1 MAKQKATEY
10 DFSDILTP
18 KEEYD
23 FSEILAPKVKPDPNS
38 EFSPEKTTPLML
50 TEYQGLFLPET
61 EAVTATA
68 PRIPVTPGGL
78 SARNRIL
85 AEEAYKQHIAEAP
98 PSIKE
103 GGVEQTIAK
112 APGQISEWVGD
123 PKELPGAIGRG
134 LAEGLTVEIP
144 RMAGQAA
151 QYLGANVQGVNPV
164 IAAAGMA
171 GGHKVQQWAEQAE
184 KAALGERPEYKG
196 LAGVAYE
203 GSKMLAPSIIPA
215 GTAGAAARIGLAGLK
230 SLNAAQKA
238 KIATNIASLTSA
250 GFYGISTAQ
259 DVRARAK
266 EKGVDPGLHPEIQGA
281 IEALGEY
288 VGTRYMAKLLGL
300 DENAIRVTLENFIKT
315 LGVEN
320 TTAFVQQL
328 GQSLSD
334 KYSGIRPDARPMD
347 EAIQVIGPTTFMTV
361 MTAGAGKAAEFATRI
376 PEGRRGLPGT
386 TGREFADIP
395 TDTKTEGLDFSDI
408 LGAPDR
414 DVVQGEATSDKNVV
428 TPEKKPSESSVEAP
442 QSEELA
448 PEGTQTP
455 PEKETPQIA
464 NLEEAKKLTEIET
477 DAGLREAD
485 EPLTREQK
493 RALIDAGFT
502 VKELKKMPPKEA
514 KKVLGEEEVA
524 TEKPAEEEQAGAEQ
538 PSDVVAE
545 GEKIT
550 YYRGVKK
557 GVNYETGDKFYSIDR
572 EVAEEYAAPD
582 EVGGEFGVVEEIT
595 DDKLPKNLYTT
606 YDKESLAQEFGL
618 STKPRYINS
627 RRFDEDA
634 KKAVQEMGHEGIRYE
649 AGTHFGQEP
658 AEEIHVFGTKPVQ
671 EKREEQ
677 KTPAVQEKRTE
688 VESEQKPAWE
698 IAEERVRP
706 YAKNLRNLSDKEL
719 RAEDKKISDAINEW
733 ARNTPSFLPDGTL
746 NPKIGRDMA
755 YFELSAK
762 LKAIGKEQDQRKGTA
777 PKQPKPTATPKTPK
791 DYIIREEPH
800 PLKKGKSVFRAY
812 EKDGTPLYIGE
823 ETAEAV
829 EEKLRSAENVKSV
842 TVEREVTT
850 PKGEE
855 KKKPVQPETPLSA
868 SPMWGDRSYRLY
880 IPNELEQKIPA
891 WMNTFISGESITGGG
906 KMVGEKKLTVAGNIG
921 KQAIKT
927 FDWLEK
933 NGVEI
938 PNVDEWVRR
947 NFNRKWIEKNAPKW
961 LRAWDEQKRG
971 KSVPV
976 SERKKPVGRTKFHDA
991 EDIGLSLLSRFG
1003 RGSISPDWVVDWK
1016 TGKIKLAGEF
1026 ESIDPYFL
1034 DKSNKPKSIPEG
1046 GVVYGSLDVDAA
1058 NEGMDKGEL
1067 LDRLAKEVDSYY
1079 RHKREIE
1086 RLKNLTPEEERELDK
1101 QFSNQFSLVQENPSD
1116 QQTEDATTRLESIE
1130 EKADALEEKGDAY
1143 LEGSPEELDAVI
1155 AEFDS
1160 FLKEVTLP
1168 KGEPVKAI
1176 QPTEEFPFV
1185 KGQPR
1190 EPQLQARIDELHAE
1204 NEKLERGEQEDMFS
1218 GKIAENVSRRKRE
1231 IATELQRLNKQL
1243 PEARAEDARIAKE
1256 GKVRQSEMF
1265 DAEEM
1270 GSKQKEMF
1278 DVEGKAKAG
1287 EPSKDDIHQIEL
1299 LQTYVGGGRGNK
1311 AATGVL
1317 TLRQLLER
1325 GSMDYTKDISF
1336 KAKGYDVARRF
1347 GFELEEVSVP
1357 NLLVSRFR
1365 AKGNSPYLDMKVR
1378 DIVSGRKS
1386 LETLDEQQQRLVR
1399 EARQPTKEKSGI
1411 QPPENFKHLE
1421 VQGFGDYANLTK
1433 SYIQADRKAGELLK
1447 AAGATYFQGGER
1459 EKGTIPPGWYVFPK
1473 DVKDIADA
1481 NARGVF
1487 LGKNAQ
1493 EAFDNAREMKFE
1505 RPSITETVRDTQ
1517 QPPDA
1522 LRQLTEGDEL
1532 NKPNLSAYKSVEELS
1547 RDYEILYHGG
1557 SKNIIGNKLVTGG
1570 RVVGEVTKENLGK
1583 GQDYGGIFF
1592 TPEKELARTF
1602 ARHTPAGDEGG
1613 VHTFLVKK
1621 ANLFDE
1627 TNPSH
1632 RARLR
1637 RFVGKQ
1643 YRNVDGEMETFTQ
1656 QMHDFIFPQLED
1668 GRRHMDWAT
1677 FDPQVLEAIGFDG
1690 AKVVENYSEDGK
1702 HLYSTVLFRGG
1713 QSSPHWLVEHGATL
1727 KDVFERGNSILRKID
1742 SGRGS
1747 GGISTLLST
1756 LTPEARE
1763 NVVVT
1768 TRDNAPEGLRK
1779 FLDNKTKGIYYNG
1792 KVYLFENADPK
1803 TFFHELAH
1811 MVIDKDPRNFLRGM
1825 FGEDHVAPF
1834 LDSVW
1839 RDRERAI
1846 KNAEWYNRYTRTDP
1860 DVYNPNTAQGKR
1872 NLANEYIAHLS
1883 ENQDRT
1889 TWEKLIAWLRS
1900 ALRNIAPNL
1909 TWTDAELKKLI
1920 ADGYRKMQKTPQK
1933 GTAVQQA
1940 PIFRMDKPLFQ
1951 LKDRKF
1957 VAVGIKIGD
1966 KVYRGNRGEIHADL
1980 LPRMTQDEQF
1990 KYLDNTDSHNK
2001 LDGFIDDAGQFV
2013 SRQEA
2018 SREAKRELAS
2028 PDVLR
2033 QIEGEDK
2040 FSDVQKLPFEEGP
2053 PNRDKVARM
2062 KRWLSEHSDLYKNE
2076 YVIMYHGTG
2085 KGVPV
2090 ESEGLKKTSA
2100 ARRRSYQ
2107 SRSGYVYLAA
2117 TPERARVFGDLGN
2130 SSQSKVVAVKVLVR
2144 NLKADTDQLNNL
2156 RAAGIDVGN
2165 TLAESIVYGG
2175 GARIAQNIHPYDTE
2189 VLRQLSESDSET
2201 LARLKPIIE
2210 GTGGY
2215 NVRVDSQM
2223 GRPVVY
2229 FEHKG
2234 VKDAEGKS
2242 VPTTF
2247 ARFPETVDTPEK
2259 INAIVEE
2266 KNADYQVLRQLDE
2279 GIDEPM
2285 GDVTS
2290 SQAQENYD
2298 RIKRNLDSVKVK
2310 ILEKLQDNWVRVD
2323 KLLQDREV
2331 VVTDENNPYQQKVLY
2346 AGRVQDRMD
2355 KIQNELDSIDKAV
2368 LKTAKERGLSSEE
2381 LWNDINL
2388 YLHAKHAPERN
2399 AVHGERASGMSDED
2413 AQNVMNELQ
2422 EKGEFSDIQRL
2433 GDQLA
2438 QASRKGLEI
2447 LRNAQLIS
2455 EEKYSKLR
2463 ELYPNHVPLNRVMDD
2478 TGIEHY
2484 IAGGEGFNV
2493 YSSGLKRAKGSER
2506 QVADIAVNIA
2516 TNLATF
2522 SVRAEK
2528 NLVDLATLQF
2538 SRDNAHLGL
2547 FEEIK
2552 PKAIGKRWDGST
2564 IFQEIRDPLV
2574 LHLYENGKPVY
2585 LRIKDASLARAFQN
2599 INIEKLHPLFHYVAA
2614 FGRLYSGLA
2623 TRFNPEFWP
2632 SNKIRDLEELLP
2644 TVAAAKGLGG
2654 KAALKAV
2661 GRDILMENVKAVS
2674 DYVRGKDTEGARLYA
2689 QMKADGGTTGGLALS
2704 TRKDIEINLEK
2715 LKKLNRSGG
2724 RRALNY
2730 AIQTVDHLNQIFED
2744 STRLSVYRTALE
2756 MGMTRKQAAFHA
2768 KNSTIDFN
2776 RKGEW
2781 GGIIN
2786 ALYIFSNASIQGSV
2800 KMLRAMKNPK
2810 VATAVTLAVAT
2821 AVFLTAQWND
2831 EIDEDWRDK
2840 VSKWDRL
2847 NGLPVLIPSDEGVRY
2862 ITIPISWGLKPIKA
2876 MVDNI
2881 YDLSTGNEESVK
2893 DAVGSVL
2900 TSVID
2905 AYNPLGG
2912 SDVVSAI
2919 TPTVLDLPVDLARNK
2934 TWSGS
2939 MIRPHDYGMR
2949 PRYTLYFKSLE
2960 KSAVGQGAIAT
2971 ARRLDDIGIEVSP
2984 ADIKYV
2990 FDQAT
2995 GGTGRFLS
3003 KVITSAASTVTGELP
3018 TSREAPFAGRFYR
3031 DIPTEELGARRPVLQ
3046 RITEQEKR
3054 VTRLKIRALETGSQP
3069 DIDAYTAA
3077 KRVLDD
3083 MREASPEYQAKLRVE
3098 KDQREARERTLRSGI

>member
-68 PRIPVTPGGL
+68 PRIPITPGGL

-164 IAAAGMA
+164 IAAAGMT
-171 GGHKVQQWAEQAE
+171 GGQKVQQWAEQAE

-250 GFYGISTAQ
+250 GFYGTSTAQ

-320 TTAFVQQL
+320 TTEFVQQL

-414 DVVQGEATSDKNVV
+414 DVVQGEATPDKNVV
-428 TPEKKPSESSVEAP
+428 TPEEKPSESSVEAP

-448 PEGTQTP
+448 LEGTQIP

-524 TEKPAEEEQAGAEQ
+524 TEKPAEEEQADGER
-538 PSDVVAE
+538 VATKPE
-545 GEKIT
+545 LMTPQEYIDDSLRILDNSPT
-550 YYRGVKK
+550 K
-557 GVNYETGDKFYSIDR
+557 GKVDR
-572 EVAEEYAAPD
+572 EKFIENRRKAHKELIQTTIEE
-582 EVGGEFGVVEEIT
+582 GGQVYSGYEKDYPE
-595 DDKLPKNLYTT
+595 
-606 YDKESLAQEFGL
+606 LAKSQ
-618 STKPRYINS
+618 
-627 RRFDEDA
+627 
-634 KKAVQEMGHEGIRYE
+634 Q
-649 AGTHFGQEP
+649 
-658 AEEIHVFGTKPVQ
+658 
-671 EKREEQ
+671 REEQ

-706 YAKNLRNLSDKEL
+706 YAENLRNLSDKEL

-746 NPKIGRDMA
+746 NPKLGRDMA

-762 LKAIGKEQDQRKGTA
+762 LEAIGKEQDKRKGTA
-777 PKQPKPTATPKTPK
+777 PKQPKPTDHAKELMSKAADMTSREFGIDQAKELNDVSLGNIAQSEHRNLVEK
-791 DYIIREEPH
+791 AAKQGIIGKGISEYPDLASNYGEP
-800 PLKKGKSVFRAY
+800 
-812 EKDGTPLYIGE
+812 
-823 ETAEAV
+823 TA
-829 EEKLRSAENVKSV
+829 
-842 TVEREVTT
+842 T
-850 PKGEE
+850 PKGE
-855 KKKPVQPETPLSA
+855 KAAETPEQRKISA
-868 SPMWGDRSYRLY
+868 
-880 IPNELEQKIPA
+880 
-891 WMNTFISGESITGGG
+891 
-906 KMVGEKKLTVAGNIG
+906 
-921 KQAIKT
+921 
-927 FDWLEK
+927 
-933 NGVEI
+933 
-938 PNVDEWVRR
+938 
-947 NFNRKWIEKNAPKW
+947 
-961 LRAWDEQKRG
+961 
-971 KSVPV
+971 
-976 SERKKPVGRTKFHDA
+976 
-991 EDIGLSLLSRFG
+991 
-1003 RGSISPDWVVDWK
+1003 
-1016 TGKIKLAGEF
+1016 
-1026 ESIDPYFL
+1026 
-1034 DKSNKPKSIPEG
+1034 
-1046 GVVYGSLDVDAA
+1046 
-1058 NEGMDKGEL
+1058 
-1067 LDRLAKEVDSYY
+1067 
-1079 RHKREIE
+1079 
-1086 RLKNLTPEEERELDK
+1086 
-1101 QFSNQFSLVQENPSD
+1101 
-1116 QQTEDATTRLESIE
+1116 
-1130 EKADALEEKGDAY
+1130 
-1143 LEGSPEELDAVI
+1143 
-1155 AEFDS
+1155 
-1160 FLKEVTLP
+1160 
-1168 KGEPVKAI
+1168 
-1176 QPTEEFPFV
+1176 
-1185 KGQPR
+1185 
-1190 EPQLQARIDELHAE
+1190 
-1204 NEKLERGEQEDMFS
+1204 
-1218 GKIAENVSRRKRE
+1218 
-1231 IATELQRLNKQL
+1231 
-1243 PEARAEDARIAKE
+1243 
-1256 GKVRQSEMF
+1256 
-1265 DAEEM
+1265 
-1270 GSKQKEMF
+1270 
-1278 DVEGKAKAG
+1278 
-1287 EPSKDDIHQIEL
+1287 DDLHQIEL
-1299 LQTYVGGGRGNK
+1299 LQGYTGHGRGDR
-1311 AATGVL
+1311 AATNQM
-1317 TLRQLLER
+1317 TLRQLIER
-1325 GSMDYTKDISF
+1325 
-1336 KAKGYDVARRF
+1336 
-1347 GFELEEVSVP
+1347 
-1357 NLLVSRFR
+1357 
-1365 AKGNSPYLDMKVR
+1365 
-1378 DIVSGRKS
+1378 
-1386 LETLDEQQQRLVR
+1386 
-1399 EARQPTKEKSGI
+1399 
-1411 QPPENFKHLE
+1411 
-1421 VQGFGDYANLTK
+1421 
-1433 SYIQADRKAGELLK
+1433 
-1447 AAGATYFQGGER
+1447 GATY
-1459 EKGTIPPGWYVFPK
+1459 
-1473 DVKDIADA
+1473 DKDIIFKQKAFDIAGRLGFKLREESRPGIMVTRLIVDGDSPLLDRKVSELKGKFTPETLEETQRRLVEQAKGEKKKSGGKEAPAPLTQSKLEEAAEAAPKAGLTLKEQKKTLLDDLKGARDAIINASEVKWDEVVANWGGDVDKLTAQFSGLVTDKTKKAVADA
-1481 NARGVF
+1481 GFKLTKDGNRLVSKIPGDGVF
-1487 LGKNAQ
+1487 YTSLSSLIEKIDLVEKRFPTSDKPKASELPQRQRESGALSNADKIARQSNIGRLRLQRDYDEAVGNLREAERTKNRKAVETFTEQVAEAQ
-1493 EAFDNAREMKFE
+1493 KELLFFDEKTFPQIVRDEAKLVVREGE
-1505 RPSITETVRDTQ
+1505 ASITLVKNGYEAEYGGKKVKFDSEDSAEDWIEDQIRKELEIEQGKQ

-1522 LRQLTEGDEL
+1522 LRQLTEEDEL

-1621 ANLFDE
+1621 SNLFDE
-1627 TNPSH
+1627 TNPKH

-1637 RFVGKQ
+1637 QFIGKKYQ
-1643 YRNVDGEMETFTQ
+1643 NVDGEMETFTQ

-1690 AKVVENYSEDGK
+1690 AKVIENYSEDGK

-1768 TRDNAPEGLRK
+1768 TRDNAPEGLHK

-1792 KVYLFENADPK
+1792 KVYLFENADAR
-1803 TFFHELAH
+1803 TFFHEIRGH
-1811 MVIDKDPRNFLRGM
+1811 YNLRQM
-1825 FGEDHVAPF
+1825 FGMRLDPF
-1834 LDSVW
+1834 LDKLW
-1839 RDRERAI
+1839 NDRERAI

-1900 ALRNIAPNL
+1900 ALRNIAPNIE
-1909 TWTDAELKKLI
+1909 WTDAELKKLI

-2001 LDGFIDDAGQFV
+2001 LDGFIDDSGQFV

-2018 SREAKRELAS
+2018 SREAKRELVS

-2033 QIEGEDK
+2033 QIEGD
-2040 FSDVQKLPFEEGP
+2040 EET
-2053 PNRDKVARM
+2053 RD
-2062 KRWLSEHSDLYKNE
+2062 
-2076 YVIMYHGTG
+2076 I
-2085 KGVPV
+2085 
-2090 ESEGLKKTSA
+2090 EGNG
-2100 ARRRSYQ
+2100 R
-2107 SRSGYVYLAA
+2107 
-2117 TPERARVFGDLGN
+2117 P
-2130 SSQSKVVAVKVLVR
+2130 
-2144 NLKADTDQLNNL
+2144 
-2156 RAAGIDVGN
+2156 
-2165 TLAESIVYGG
+2165 
-2175 GARIAQNIHPYDTE
+2175 
-2189 VLRQLSESDSET
+2189 LRQLSPESDSET

-2279 GIDEPM
+2279 GIDTPM

-2290 SQAQENYD
+2290 LQAQENYD

-2644 TVAAAKGLGG
+2644 TIAAAKGLGG

-2715 LKKLNRSGG
+2715 LKRLNRSGG

-2781 GGIIN
+2781 GGVIN

-2847 NGLPVLIPSDEGVRY
+2847 NGLPILIPSDEGVRY
-2862 ITIPISWGLKPIKA
+2862 ITIPVSWGLKPIKA

-2939 MIRPHDYGMR
+2939 MIRPHDYGAR

-3083 MREASPEYQAKLRVE
+3083 MRKASPEYQAKLRVE